1 MRIISGR
8 EVEVPKEI
16 QSILE
21 NDEKVLHAFEE
32 ASITGKVGG
41 AESIY
46 VTNKRVFKL
55 KPTTLGLRRNVE
67 DYRYVDMANVYM
79 KKGITRSDIYIHM
92 RFLSNDVGIEHIP
105 KEATM
110 EIFKTIQAG
119 IQGKLETKEQVSNKS
134 ESNIKSDSDDIMDK
148 IRKLSE
154 LKKEG
159 ILSEEEFEE
168 KKRQLLE
175 KL

>member
-1 MRIISGR
+1 MGVISGR
-8 EVEVPKEI
+8 EVEVPTEI
-16 QSILE
+16 QSLLE
-21 NDEKVLHAFEE
+21 IDEKVLHSFEE
-32 ASITGKVGG
+32 ASITGKFGG

-55 KPTTLGLRRNVE
+55 KPTTLGLRRIVE
-67 DYRYVDMANVYM
+67 DYRYADMANVYM
-79 KKGITRSDIYIHM
+79 KKGITRSNLYIHM
-92 RFLSNDVGIEHIP
+92 RFLSDDVEIEHIP

-110 EIFKTIQAG
+110 EIIKTIQAG
-119 IQGKLETKEQVSNKS
+119 IEGKFETKEQVSNKP
-134 ESNIKSDSDDIMDK
+134 ETNITSNSDDILDQ

-159 ILSEEEFEE
+159 ILTEEEFEG
-168 KKRQLLE
+168 KKKQLLE